1 VFRPNDPLTRSGLD
15 HFYNMDYDR
24 AITDLERVAGDAA
37 PKSQDPFAL
46 NNLADCYLVRELYR
60 MGALDPAD
68 YLDDRFIGPPKRP
81 AAAAARK
88 KIADILESATAIE
101 EDRLRAKPDDVD
113 MLYARGATR
122 ALQSSY
128 SGLIERSWFTA
139 LRAAMAARRDHQRV
153 LQLSPAFT
161 DANLIVGTHDYV
173 MASLPWALKTA
184 AAVVGVR
191 GNRERGIEELRTAVN
206 GAGQT
211 SIDAKI
217 LLALFLRRDGHIDDA
232 LGLVRDLLHQF
243 PGNAIFAMQEG
254 DILRAAHRNEEALA
268 AYLRVWEAGRA
279 GAFPLG
285 GYEIAAIRMGDLQRS
300 RQENAEALASYNL
313 LEDARQAQPELRQ
326 RALASAGQIY
336 DSQGKSEA
344 AVEKYRAV
352 VAIEGSNEWTEL
364 ARRRLRG
371 ST

>member
-1 VFRPNDPLTRSGLD
+1 
-15 HFYNMDYDR
+15 MDYDR
-24 AITDLERVAGDAA
+24 AIADLEKVAGDGA

-81 AAAAARK
+81 ATAAARK
-88 KIADILESATAIE
+88 RIPEILERATAIE
-101 EDRLRAKPDDVD
+101 EDRLRAQPDDVD
-113 MLYARGATR
+113 MLYARGGTR

-128 SGLIERSWFTA
+128 SGLVERSWFTA

-161 DANLIVGTHDYV
+161 DANLIVGAHDYV
-173 MASLPWALKTA
+173 MASLPWAVKTA
-184 AAVVGVR
+184 AAVIGFH
-191 GNRERGIEELRTAVN
+191 GNRERGIEELRAAVD
-206 GAGQT
+206 GAGQA

-217 LLALFLRRDGHIDDA
+217 LLALFLRREGHTDDA
-232 LGLVRDLLHQF
+232 LGLVHDLLHQF
-243 PGNAIFAMQEG
+243 PGNVIFAVQEG
-254 DILRAAHRNEEALA
+254 DLLRAAHREEEALA
-268 AYLRVWEAGRA
+268 AYKRVWTAGRA
-279 GAFPLG
+279 GAFPAA
-285 GYEIAAIRMGDLQRS
+285 GYEIAAIRMGDLQRF
-300 RQENAEALASYNL
+300 RQENAEALSSYGL
-313 LEDARQAQPELRQ
+313 LEDARQAPPELRQ

-336 DSQGKSEA
+336 DSQGKSDS

-352 VAIEGSNEWTEL
+352 VAIGGSNEWTEL
-364 ARRRLRG
+364 ARRRLRS